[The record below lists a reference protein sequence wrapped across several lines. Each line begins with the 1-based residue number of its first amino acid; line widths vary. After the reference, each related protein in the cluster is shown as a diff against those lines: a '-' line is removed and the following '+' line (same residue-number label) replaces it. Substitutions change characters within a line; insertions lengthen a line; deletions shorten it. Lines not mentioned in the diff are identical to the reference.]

1 MKRDIVR
8 SYSKSKMPR
17 LRWTTDLHRYF
28 LHAVEQLGGE
38 KRATPKKILKSMGVK
53 TLTLSHVKSHLQVY
67 RNMKHEE
74 SIQAKKRMIRK
85 LRWRQ
90 TQLYLR
96 IYEHLRDTTKFIQS
110 QQRLQYNINEKITS
124 NRKLSNKTMDVSCKS
139 LFQSSRIRLIEIRDD
154 DKDNDKNNVVNV
166 DDDVAITG
174 DGANDPL
181 NSEDLKNKEKMS
193 LELSLGFKY

>member
-1 MKRDIVR
+1 MKKEFKRHLMFRKSSPRDYRALINPSMLSFLLNQVNMIDIVR

-74 SIQAKKRMIRK
+74 SIQGK
-85 LRWRQ
+85 
-90 TQLYLR
+90 
-96 IYEHLRDTTKFIQS
+96 
-110 QQRLQYNINEKITS
+110 
-124 NRKLSNKTMDVSCKS
+124 
-139 LFQSSRIRLIEIRDD
+139 
-154 DKDNDKNNVVNV
+154 
-166 DDDVAITG
+166 
-174 DGANDPL
+174 
-181 NSEDLKNKEKMS
+181 
-193 LELSLGFKY
+193 